1 MNRSTQNKVLD
12 KATSC
17 VFRPNFP
24 FGVGCLLTAKLKLL
38 SCDILKCQFRFSIIL
53 FASLVVTLIFHATL
67 PTFDHNLVT

>member
-1 MNRSTQNKVLD
+1 MTGSTQNKVHG

-38 SCDILKCQFRFSIIL
+38 SCDIRKCQLRFSIIL